1 MARSTWADW
10 TGAAPPDRACG
21 RHPDETEAAR
31 CGDCQRGMC
40 RRCFDEAPWPWKV
53 CASCHAA
60 RVAAAGA
67 PTAS

>member
-1 MARSTWADW
+1 MDRSTMSEQSGALRVRNCGIHADE
-10 TGAAPPDRACG
+10 P
-21 RHPDETEAAR
+21 EAAL